1 MSFILDTDH
10 CIAIL
15 RGKLDVSHR
24 IEPTT
29 SLYVTAITVSELV
42 YGAHKSDRASA
53 HLAQVDLLL
62 DAVEILPFDE
72 QPGRRCGEI
81 KDALGRAGSPLAE
94 PDLQIASIALH
105 HALPLVSHNQR
116 HFARVPGL
124 NLVDWLEKIYIYP
137 ACSANQR
144 RISSTWKR

>member
-1 MSFILDTDH
+1 MSVILDTDH

-15 RGKLDVSHR
+15 RGKLDVSKH
-24 IEPTT
+24 IEPAAR
-29 SLYVTAITVSELV
+29 LYVTAITVSELT

-62 DAVEILPFDE
+62 DSVTILPFDQ
-72 QPGRRCGEI
+72 QPARRCGAL
-81 KDALGRAGSPLAE
+81 KDGLRRMGSPIAE

-105 HALPLVSHNQR
+105 HGLPLVSHNLR

-124 NLVDWLEKIYIYP
+124 KLLDWIV
-137 ACSANQR
+137 
-144 RISSTWKR
+144 

>member
-15 RGKLDVSHR
+15 RGKLEISEH
-24 IEPTT
+24 IEPTA
-29 SLYVTAITVSELV
+29 SIYITAITVSELT

-62 DAVEILPFDE
+62 DSVTILPFDE
-72 QPGRRCGEI
+72 QPARRCGEL
-81 KDALGRAGSPLAE
+81 KDVLRRQGNPIAE

-105 HALPLVSHNQR
+105 NTLPLVSHNQR

-124 NLVDWLEKIYIYP
+124 RLLDWM
-137 ACSANQR
+137 Q
-144 RISSTWKR
+144 

>member
-15 RGKLDVSHR
+15 RGQLDVNKY
-24 IEPTT
+24 IAPTAN
-29 SLYVTAITVSELV
+29 LYVTAITISELV

-53 HLAQVDLLL
+53 HLTQVDLLL
-62 DAVEILPFDE
+62 DAVTILPFDE
-72 QPGRRCGEI
+72 QPARRCGEI
-81 KDALGRAGSPLAE
+81 KDALRRMGSPIAE

-124 NLVDWLEKIYIYP
+124 TLLDWMV
-137 ACSANQR
+137 
-144 RISSTWKR
+144 

>member
-15 RGKLDVSHR
+15 RSQLDVSEH
-24 IEPTT
+24 IEPTA

-42 YGAHKSDRASA
+42 YGAHKSDRANA

-62 DAVEILPFDE
+62 DAVTILPFDE
-72 QPGRRCGEI
+72 LPARRCGEL
-81 KDALGRAGSPLAE
+81 KDALRRRGNPIAE

-116 HFARVPGL
+116 HFDRVPGL
-124 NLVDWLEKIYIYP
+124 NLLDWME
-137 ACSANQR
+137 
-144 RISSTWKR
+144 

>member
-1 MSFILDTDH
+1 VSFILDTDH

-15 RGKLDVSHR
+15 RGKLDVSEH

-29 SLYVTAITVSELV
+29 SLSVTAITVSELT

-53 HLAQVDLLL
+53 HLAQVELLL
-62 DAVEILPFDE
+62 DSVTILPFDE
-72 QPGRRCGEI
+72 LPARRCGEL
-81 KDALGRAGSPLAE
+81 KDTLRRLGSPIAE

-124 NLVDWLEKIYIYP
+124 KLLDWIV
-137 ACSANQR
+137 
-144 RISSTWKR
+144 

>member
-1 MSFILDTDH
+1 MSVILDTDH

-15 RGKLDVSHR
+15 RGKLDIGKH
-24 IEPTT
+24 IAPTID
-29 SLYVTAITVSELV
+29 LYVTAITVSELV

-62 DAVEILPFDE
+62 ESVIILPFDE
-72 QPGRRCGEI
+72 QPARHCGEI
-81 KDALGRAGSPLAE
+81 KNVLRQMGSPIAE
-94 PDLQIASIALH
+94 PDLQIANIALH

-124 NLVDWLEKIYIYP
+124 TLLDWM
-137 ACSANQR
+137 
-144 RISSTWKR
+144 

>member
-1 MSFILDTDH
+1 VSFILDTDH

-15 RGKLDVSHR
+15 RGKLDVSKY
-24 IEPTT
+24 IAPTA
-29 SLYVTAITVSELV
+29 SLYVTAITLSELV

-62 DAVEILPFDE
+62 DSVTILPFDE
-72 QPGRRCGEI
+72 QPARRCGEL
-81 KDALGRAGSPLAE
+81 KDALRQMGNPIAE

-116 HFARVPGL
+116 YFARVLGL
-124 NLVDWLEKIYIYP
+124 QLIDWMV
-137 ACSANQR
+137 
-144 RISSTWKR
+144 

>member
-1 MSFILDTDH
+1 MSVILDTDH

-15 RGKLDVSHR
+15 RGKLDVSEH

-62 DAVEILPFDE
+62 DSVTILPFDE
-72 QPGRRCGEI
+72 QPARRCGEFR
-81 KDALGRAGSPLAE
+81 DALRRMGSPLAE

-105 HALPLVSHNQR
+105 HGLPLVSHNQC

-124 NLVDWLEKIYIYP
+124 QLIDWIE
-137 ACSANQR
+137 
-144 RISSTWKR
+144 

>member
-15 RGKLDVSHR
+15 RGKLDVGEH
-24 IEPTT
+24 IEATA

-53 HLAQVDLLL
+53 HLVQVDLLL
-62 DAVEILPFDE
+62 DSVTILPFGE
-72 QPGRRCGEI
+72 QPARRCGEI
-81 KDALGRAGSPLAE
+81 KDALRRLGSAIAE

-105 HALPLVSHNQR
+105 HALRLVSHNQR

-124 NLVDWLEKIYIYP
+124 TLLDWMV
-137 ACSANQR
+137 
-144 RISSTWKR
+144 

>member
-15 RGKLDVSHR
+15 RGKLDVSEH
-24 IEPTT
+24 IEPTV
-29 SLYVTAITVSELV
+29 SLYVTTITVSELV

-62 DAVEILPFDE
+62 DSVTILPFDE
-72 QPGRRCGEI
+72 QPARRCGEI
-81 KDALGRAGSPLAE
+81 KDTLRRMGSPIAE
-94 PDLQIASIALH
+94 PDLQIACIALH

-116 HFARVPGL
+116 HFARVPRL
-124 NLVDWLEKIYIYP
+124 TLLDWIM
-137 ACSANQR
+137 
-144 RISSTWKR
+144 

>member
-1 MSFILDTDH
+1 VNVILDTDH

-15 RGKLDVSHR
+15 RGKLDISAHV
-24 IEPTT
+24 EPTA
-29 SLYVTAITVSELV
+29 SLYVTAITVSELT

-62 DAVEILPFDE
+62 DAVTILPFDE
-72 QPGRRCGEI
+72 QPARRCGEI
-81 KDALGRAGSPLAE
+81 KDALRRMGSPIAE

-116 HFARVPGL
+116 HFARVLGL
-124 NLVDWLEKIYIYP
+124 RLLDWII
-137 ACSANQR
+137 
-144 RISSTWKR
+144 

>member
-1 MSFILDTDH
+1 VSVILDTDH

-15 RGKLDVSHR
+15 RGKLDVSEH

-42 YGAHKSDRASA
+42 YGAYKSDRASA
-53 HLAQVDLLL
+53 YLAQVDLLL
-62 DAVEILPFDE
+62 DSVTILPFDE
-72 QPGRRCGEI
+72 QSTRRCGELR
-81 KDALGRAGSPLAE
+81 DALRRMGSPIAE

-124 NLVDWLEKIYIYP
+124 ELLDWM
-137 ACSANQR
+137 Q
-144 RISSTWKR
+144 